1 VVAFRDLYPF
11 RSHYLTLSG
20 WKYHY
25 VDEGPTEAV
34 KGKPADPLV
43 MLHGNPTWSFH
54 YRALIAAFSHTHRV
68 VAPDHMGCGLSDK
81 PHAYSYTLAQHI
93 NNLEALLDTL
103 KLEHLTL
110 FLHDWGGPIGMG
122 YALRHPERVKRFV
135 VFNTAA
141 FPASRI
147 PFRINIC
154 KLPGFGA
161 LAVRGLNAFAGLAP
175 TMACAKRERMTPAV
189 KAGYLA
195 PYDSFANRV
204 AILRFV
210 QDIPTR
216 PSHPTY
222 RLVAEIGKGLVL
234 FKDHPMLIIWGAQ
247 DWCFTTDFLKE
258 WQARFPNAEVHL
270 VPDAGHYVVEDAHE
284 RIIPWV
290 REFLAKHPIPPHP
303 PLSPEAMARAHKG
316 PSPLEGEG

>member
-1 VVAFRDLYPF
+1 
-11 RSHYLTLSG
+11 
-20 WKYHY
+20 
-25 VDEGPTEAV
+25 
-34 KGKPADPLV
+34 
-43 MLHGNPTWSFH
+43 
-54 YRALIAAFSHTHRV
+54 
-68 VAPDHMGCGLSDK
+68 MGCGLSDK
-81 PHAYSYTLAQHI
+81 PQAYSYTLSQHI

-103 KLEHLTL
+103 KLERLTL

-122 YALRHPERVKRFV
+122 YALRHPERAKRFV

-147 PFRINIC
+147 PFRINVC

-195 PYDSFANRV
+195 PYDSYANRV

-210 QDIPTR
+210 QDIPLR

-222 RLVAEIGKGLVL
+222 RLVEEIGRGLVL
-234 FKDHPMLIIWGAQ
+234 FKDRSEEHTSELQ
-247 DWCFTTDFLKE
+247 SRL
-258 WQARFPNAEVHL
+258 HL
-270 VPDAGHYVVEDAHE
+270 VC
-284 RIIPWV
+284 R
-290 REFLAKHPIPPHP
+290 L
-303 PLSPEAMARAHKG
+303 L
-316 PSPLEGEG
+316 LEKKKISLDTRRRLDIYDRLQAFRGGVILPRPRL

>member
-1 VVAFRDLYPF
+1 MAFRDLYPF
-11 RSHYLTLSG
+11 HSHYLTLSG

-25 VDEGPTEAV
+25 VDEGS
-34 KGKPADPLV
+34 GDPLV
-43 MLHGNPTWSFH
+43 MLHGNPTWSFY
-54 YRALIAAFSHTHRV
+54 YRALIAAFSPTHRV

-81 PHAYSYTLAQHI
+81 PQAYSYTLEQHI

-122 YALRHPERVKRFV
+122 YALRHPDRVNRFV

-147 PFRINIC
+147 PFRINVC

-161 LAVRGLNAFAGLAP
+161 LAVRGLNAFARLAP
-175 TMACAKRERMTPAV
+175 TMASAKRERMTPAV

-195 PYDSFANRV
+195 PYDSYANRV
-204 AILRFV
+204 ALLRFV
-210 QDIPTR
+210 QDIPMR

-222 RLVAEIGKGLVL
+222 RLVEEIGRRLAL

-258 WQARFPNAEVHL
+258 WQERFPKAEVRL

-290 REFLAKHPIPPHP
+290 HEFLAKHPVGPGGARVPGPAGDGPPP
-303 PLSPEAMARAHKG
+303 ARTT
-316 PSPLEGEG
+316 